1 MSKCQPPVRRKRS
14 NLRRKKLQKSCSMGS
29 SGGGKEN
36 SSFMET
42 LEILGKEWQHV
53 VLSDST
59 VEPKNCSH
67 SGVQIKCL
75 NFSSLL
81 RNFKEDS
88 PVTHSRDH
96 AGLQA
101 LLQHK

>member
-1 MSKCQPPVRRKRS
+1 MPAPSQ
-14 NLRRKKLQKSCSMGS
+14 KKAFKPQKEEVTEVLFNGEQW
-29 SGGGKEN
+29 GWKEN

>member
-1 MSKCQPPVRRKRS
+1 MERKSILYR
-14 NLRRKKLQKSCSMGS
+14 NLGD
-29 SGGGKEN
+29 
-36 SSFMET
+36 
-42 LEILGKEWQHV
+42 LGKKCQHV
-53 VLSDST
+53 VLSDNS

-81 RNFKEDS
+81 RNFEEDS